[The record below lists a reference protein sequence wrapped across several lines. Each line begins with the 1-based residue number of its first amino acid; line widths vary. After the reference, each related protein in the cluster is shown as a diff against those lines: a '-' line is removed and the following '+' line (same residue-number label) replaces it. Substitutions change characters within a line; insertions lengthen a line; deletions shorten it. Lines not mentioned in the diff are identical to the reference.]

1 MAAIV
6 GRRWLAAL
14 VLMAV
19 VAAAACSKPGLSEGS
34 PQERLAKQAL
44 DRDLEVVEVFDDFG
58 GTAYSFAVEA
68 DDVRSLV
75 TAPDGFTNTVYP
87 ADDPVLLDGAR
98 TVETYG
104 GRFEDRDCSIS
115 TARVDDLSLYARRIP
130 GSVRDGHD
138 VLVYV
143 TFTCGPA

>member
-1 MAAIV
+1 MTSIA
-6 GRRWLAAL
+6 GRRCLGAL
-14 VLMAV
+14 VIVAV
-19 VAAAACSKPGLSEGS
+19 LGVGACSKPGLSEGS

-44 DRDLEVVEVFDDFG
+44 DQDLEVVEVFDDFG
-58 GTAYSFAVEA
+58 GTAYSFAVDA
-68 DDVRSLV
+68 DDVGSLV

-87 ADDPVLLDGAR
+87 TDDPVLLDGAR

-115 TARVDDLSLYARRIP
+115 TARVDDRSLYARRIP
-130 GSVRDGHD
+130 GSVRDGD
-138 VLVYV
+138 EVLVYV